1 LQSIFVNLK
10 NNEIVV
16 IIFKKKRV
24 SRMITN
30 TELEYKGDLYPS
42 EIVSF
47 KQEGDSVYFHTDNS
61 VILKLTVLRDSMI
74 RFRYTTKGY
83 FSNDFSYAIDKSHSH
98 GYNFLEVTEDNH
110 HYQIKTSKVQ
120 CRIQKIDMR
129 VSIYDLNENV
139 LLEDELGFHWEESY
153 EYGGNIVK
161 MSKASKDGECFYGLG
176 DKATQLN
183 LKGKR
188 VENFATDQYAF
199 SKDQEPLYKV
209 VPFYI
214 GLQKKESYGIFFD
227 NTFRTYFDF
236 CHERRNV
243 TSFWA
248 EGGEM
253 NYYFIYG
260 PLMQDVVTTYTDLTG
275 KPELPPLWALGYHQ
289 CKWSYYPESNVKEVA
304 AKFRE
309 LQIPCDAIYLDIDY
323 MDGFRCFIW
332 NKNYFPDPKRMVA
345 ELAEDGFKTIVIID
359 PGIKIDKEYSIYKE
373 ALEKDYFCKR
383 ADGPFMKG
391 KVWPGECNFP
401 DYTNPEVREWWAG
414 LFKELISDIGVKG
427 VWNDM
432 NEPAVMEVPNKT
444 FPMDVRHN
452 YDGNPCSH
460 RKAHNIYGTQMA
472 RATYHGVKRFAYPKR
487 PFVITRSAYAGAQR
501 YTSSW
506 TGDNVA
512 SWEHLWIANIQVQ
525 RMCIS
530 GMGFTGSDIGGF
542 AEQPSGELY
551 ARWIQLGVF
560 HPFCRTHSSGDHG
573 DQEPWAFDEE
583 VIDITRKFVNLRYQ
597 LLPYLYTMFWQ
608 YIEEGIPMLKPLVYY
623 DQDDTQTHYRNDEF
637 IFGNQILVCPI
648 LEPNSL
654 GRRMYIPN
662 GQWYN
667 YWTNEFISGGKEIW
681 VDTKFDQIPIFVK
694 AGAIIPKYPVQQY
707 VGEKEITELTLDLYF
722 NEGKEKS
729 EIYEDAQDGYD
740 YKKGRYSLLSLQTI
754 GKEKELIVQLHKEG
768 KYITSYSTFK
778 INLFGLPFSVK
789 EIEIDNV
796 KIDFDRKSLDKENY
810 LIIDKE
816 FTELHII
823 GN

>member
-1 LQSIFVNLK
+1 
-10 NNEIVV
+10 
-16 IIFKKKRV
+16 
-24 SRMITN
+24 MITN
-30 TELEYKGDLYPS
+30 TELEYKGDLYPTK
-42 EIVSF
+42 IVSF
-47 KQEGDSVYFHTDNS
+47 EHDVDSIYFHTDNS
-61 VILKLTVLRDSMI
+61 VILNVTVLRDSLI
-74 RFRYTTKGY
+74 RFRFTTKGY
-83 FSNDFSYAIDKSHSH
+83 FSADFSYAIDKSHSH
-98 GYNFLEVTEDNH
+98 GYNFLAVSEQEEY
-110 HYQIKTSKVQ
+110 YQIKTSKVK
-120 CRIQKIDMR
+120 CCIQKTDMR
-129 VSIYDLNENV
+129 LSIFDLEDAII
-139 LLEDELGFHWEESY
+139 LEDELGFHWEESY

-176 DKATQLN
+176 DKATQMN

-188 VENFATDQYAF
+188 LENFATDQYAF
-199 SKDQEPLYKV
+199 QKDQEPLYKV

-214 GLQKKESYGIFFD
+214 GLQNKQSYGIFFD

-243 TSFWA
+243 TSYWA

-260 PLMQDVVTTYTDLTG
+260 PQMQDVVTTYTDLTG

-289 CKWSYYPESNVKEVA
+289 CKWSYYPESNFKAIA
-304 AKFRE
+304 AKFRA
-309 LQIPCDAIYLDIDY
+309 LKIPCDALYLDIDY
-323 MDGFRCFIW
+323 MDGFRCFTW
-332 NKNYFPDPKRMVA
+332 NKDYFPDPKKMVA
-345 ELAEDGFKTIVIID
+345 ELAEDGFKTVVIID
-359 PGIKIDKEYSIYKE
+359 PGIKIDKEYSVYKE

-383 ADGPFMKG
+383 ADGPYMKG

-401 DYTNPEVREWWAG
+401 DYTNPAVREWWAG

-444 FPMDVRHN
+444 FPMDVRHD

-501 YTSSW
+501 YSSSW
-506 TGDNVA
+506 TGDNIA
-512 SWEHLWIANIQVQ
+512 TWEHLWIANIQMQ
-525 RMCIS
+525 RMSIS

-583 VIDITRKFVNLRYQ
+583 VINITRKFVNLRYQ

-608 YIEEGIPMLKPLVYY
+608 YIEEGIPMLKPLVYF
-623 DQDDTQTHYRNDEF
+623 DQEDTQTHYRNDEF

-648 LEPNSL
+648 LEPNAV
-654 GRRMYIPN
+654 GRRMYLPRGI
-662 GQWYN
+662 WYN
-667 YWTNEFISGGKEIW
+667 YWTNEVIKGGKEIW
-681 VDTKFDQIPIFVK
+681 VDTKFDEIPIFVK

-707 VGEKEITELTLDLYF
+707 VGELQFEELTLDVYYK
-722 NEGKEKS
+722 EGKEKS
-729 EIYEDAQDGYD
+729 VVYEDAQDGYD
-740 YKKGRYSLLSLQTI
+740 YKKGRYSVLSFQAT
-754 GKEKELIVQLHKEG
+754 GKEKELNIQLHKEG
-768 KYITSYSTFK
+768 KYDTNYSKYK
-778 INLFGLPFSVK
+778 INLIGLPFKVK
-789 EIEIDNV
+789 MIEIDNV
-796 KIDFDRKSLDKENY
+796 EVSFDINTLEMSGY
-810 LIIDKE
+810 LIVDKE
-816 FTELHII
+816 FTALHIS
-823 GN
+823 GE

>member
-1 LQSIFVNLK
+1 
-10 NNEIVV
+10 
-16 IIFKKKRV
+16 
-24 SRMITN
+24 MITN
-30 TELEYKGDLYPS
+30 TSLEYKGDLYPS
-42 EIVSF
+42 KIVSHEH
-47 KQEGDSVYFHTDNS
+47 EGDTILFNTDNK
-61 VILKLTVLRDSMI
+61 VILKVTILRDSLI
-74 RFRYTTKGY
+74 RFRFTTKGY
-83 FSNDFSYAIDKSHSH
+83 FSNDFSYAIDKTQLH
-98 GYNFLEVTEDNH
+98 GYNFLELTEEET
-110 HYQIKTSKVQ
+110 YFQIRTSKVK
-120 CRIQKIDMR
+120 CKIQKADLR
-129 VSIYDLNENV
+129 LSIYDLND
-139 LLEDELGFHWEESY
+139 LLILEDELGFHWEESY

-161 MSKASKDGECFYGLG
+161 MSKSSKDGECFYGLG
-176 DKATQLN
+176 DKATQMN

-188 VENFATDQYAF
+188 VENFATDQYAYQ
-199 SKDQEPLYKV
+199 KEQDPLYKV

-214 GLQKKESYGIFFD
+214 GLQNKQSYGIFFD
-227 NTFRTYFDF
+227 NTFRTFFDF
-236 CHERRNV
+236 CQERRNV

-260 PLMQDVVTTYTDLTG
+260 PQMQDVVTTYTDLTG
-275 KPELPPLWALGYHQ
+275 KPELPPLWVLGYHQ
-289 CKWSYYPESNVKEVA
+289 CKWSYYPESKVKEITS
-304 AKFRE
+304 KFRE
-309 LQIPCDAIYLDIDY
+309 LKIPCDAIYLDIDY
-323 MDGFRCFIW
+323 MEGFRCFTW

-345 ELAEDGFKTIVIID
+345 ELAEDGFKTVVIID
-359 PGIKIDKEYSIYKE
+359 PGIKIDKDYWVYQE

-383 ADGPFMKG
+383 ADGPYMKG

-401 DYTNPEVREWWAG
+401 DYTNPVVREWWAG

-444 FPMDVRHN
+444 FPMDVRHV

-487 PFVITRSAYAGAQR
+487 PFVITRSAYSGAQR

-512 SWEHLWIANIQVQ
+512 TWEHLWIANIQVQ
-525 RMCIS
+525 RMSIS

-542 AEQPSGELY
+542 AEQPTGELY

-573 DQEPWAFDEE
+573 NQEPWAFDEE
-583 VIDITRKFVNLRYQ
+583 VINITRKFVSLRYQ

-648 LEPNSL
+648 LEPNAI
-654 GRRMYIPN
+654 GRRMYIPR
-662 GQWYN
+662 GEWYN
-667 YWTNEFISGGKEIW
+667 YWTNEFSTGGREVW
-681 VDTKFDQIPIFVK
+681 VDTKFDEIPVFVK

-707 VGEKEITELTLDLYF
+707 VGELEFDELTLDLYF
-722 NEGKEKS
+722 KHGKEKS
-729 EIYEDAQDGYD
+729 VVYEDAQDGYD
-740 YKKGRYSLLSLQTI
+740 YKKGRYSFLSFRTI
-754 GKEKELIVQLHKEG
+754 GKEKELIVQLHKDG
-768 KYITSYSTFK
+768 KFDTPYTKYK
-778 INLFGLPFSVK
+778 INLIGLPFKVS
-789 EIEIDNV
+789 EIEIDNEKV
-796 KIDFDRKSLDKENY
+796 LFDQIAFEENKF
-810 LIIDKE
+810 LIVDKE
-816 FTELHII
+816 FNELHII
-823 GN
+823 GE